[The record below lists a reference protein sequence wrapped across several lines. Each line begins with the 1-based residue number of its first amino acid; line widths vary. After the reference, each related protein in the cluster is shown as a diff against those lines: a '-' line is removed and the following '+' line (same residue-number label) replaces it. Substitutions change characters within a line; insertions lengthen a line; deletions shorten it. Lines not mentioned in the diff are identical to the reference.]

1 MQPFGNFT
9 NNGYANL
16 VYSAIYFNSIT
27 GSTFDGSGV
36 FESSAD
42 GRGLVRAMGVYN
54 GGNNTI
60 NTSQNLTLTSGY
72 NAINGNLNTNGKIKF
87 DNTASLTGLPFNQR
101 VQNVAVTAM
110 GSGYTVAPVVFG
122 AAVIQYASGLDAVLG
137 NRYIYGNNVY
147 LATAAGTFNATPP
160 TSTGNTLFTTSG
172 PSLMWIGTNGNIGT
186 NLPYNGTLSL
196 TTQYFVGDNLYR
208 ATTTA
213 AVITTFPT
221 HTSGVVENLRY
232 VGQAPKVSVNFDAAT
247 GTVRSLNL
255 VNAGSGLTTGAPA
268 IAFSVGVASGT
279 GSGAAA
285 TAMYFPRA
293 LGNTGFLVQKN
304 GQGTVSGGL
313 DINSDQGTSVA
324 TSHPQASTGVGTVSS
339 IDGGNNYTVAPLV
352 GFAGPPTLNL
362 VTNPG
367 SGYITLPTVTV
378 TGGTLV
384 SGTALT
390 STNFT
395 LTMNQGKIVS
405 VYLNTA
411 TTACY
416 SVPPTIGLSVGNATL
431 AWPAGCW
438 PAATAI
444 IGSNGALVNFN
455 ITNAGFGYIAAPIV
469 GIGGTSGTAAGGTFS
484 TLAATPTALVGT
496 YALTT
501 NWFTGVQY
509 RCHRPMTLLSLH
521 LEKYLLFP
529 LTEMVAVFY
538 YQIILLFI
546 VQLH

>member
-72 NAINGNLNTNGKIKF
+72 NAMNGNLNTNGKIKI
-87 DNTASLTGLPFNQR
+87 DNTASITGLPFNQR

-110 GSGYTVAPVVFG
+110 GSGYTVEPVVFG
-122 AAVIQYASGLDAVLG
+122 AAVIQYASGLAAVLG

-208 ATTTA
+208 ATTTT
-213 AVITTFPT
+213 AVTTTFPT
-221 HTSGVVENLRY
+221 HTSGVVGNLRY

-285 TAMYFPRA
+285 TAMYFPRV
-293 LGNTGFLVQKN
+293 LGNTGFLVQKMDRE
-304 GQGTVSGGL
+304 QF
-313 DINSDQGTSVA
+313 QEA
-324 TSHPQASTGVGTVSS
+324 
-339 IDGGNNYTVAPLV
+339 
-352 GFAGPPTLNL
+352 
-362 VTNPG
+362 
-367 SGYITLPTVTV
+367 
-378 TGGTLV
+378 
-384 SGTALT
+384 
-390 STNFT
+390 
-395 LTMNQGKIVS
+395 
-405 VYLNTA
+405 
-411 TTACY
+411 
-416 SVPPTIGLSVGNATL
+416 
-431 AWPAGCW
+431 
-438 PAATAI
+438 
-444 IGSNGALVNFN
+444 
-455 ITNAGFGYIAAPIV
+455 
-469 GIGGTSGTAAGGTFS
+469 
-484 TLAATPTALVGT
+484 
-496 YALTT
+496 
-501 NWFTGVQY
+501 
-509 RCHRPMTLLSLH
+509 
-521 LEKYLLFP
+521 
-529 LTEMVAVFY
+529 
-538 YQIILLFI
+538 
-546 VQLH
+546 